1 MGSMTAT
8 TEPTG
13 LPRRPLTVADL
24 EGMPD
29 DGHRY
34 ELLDGVLIVSPAP
47 RPLHQRVVARLLLL
61 LDAAAPVEIEVLPA
75 PLAVRPQ
82 GSLPLHRQQTEL
94 QPDVVV
100 ARADAYDDAGLP
112 AAPLLAVEVL
122 SPSTRLVDLNLK
134 RAAYERMG
142 TPSYWVVDPDVPSV
156 RVIEVDAR
164 GAYQQVA
171 EAAGEALL
179 ELDRPFAVGLRPAD
193 LVAPRR

>member
-47 RPLHQRVVARLLLL
+47 AMGHQLAVGRLFALFEAVAPPGL
-61 LDAAAPVEIEVLPA
+61 AVLPA
-75 PLAVRPQ
+75 PFAVRPQ
-82 GSLPLHRQQTEL
+82 GREPLYRQQTEL

-100 ARADAYDDAGLP
+100 APSADFTDRELP
-112 AAPLLAVEVL
+112 GAPLIAVEVL
-122 SPSTRLVDLNLK
+122 SPSTRLMDLNLK

-142 TPSYWVVDPDVPSV
+142 TPSYWVVDPDAPSV
-156 RVIEVDAR
+156 RVFEADAG
-164 GAYQQVA
+164 GAYRQVA
-171 EAAGEALL
+171 EAVGEALL
-179 ELDRPFAVGLRPAD
+179 ELDRPFAVRLRPAD

>member
-8 TEPTG
+8 TGPTG

-34 ELLDGVLIVSPAP
+34 ELLDGVLVVSPAP
-47 RPLHQRVVARLLLL
+47 RRVHQRVVVRLLLL

-82 GSLPLHRQQTEL
+82 GTLPSHRQQTEL
-94 QPDVVV
+94 QPDIVV
-100 ARADAYDDAGLP
+100 AREDSYDDAGLP
-112 AAPLLAVEVL
+112 LAPLAAIEVL

-134 RAAYERMG
+134 KAAYERMG
-142 TPSYWVVDPDVPSV
+142 TPSYWVVDPDAPSV
-156 RVIEVDAR
+156 RVFEADAGGTYR
-164 GAYQQVA
+164 QVA
-171 EAAGEALL
+171 EAVGEALL
-179 ELDRPFAVGLRPAD
+179 ELDRPFAVRLRPAD